1 MGDETSTTQ
10 AARTATEP
18 WKPVPKRRRPK
29 TTEEQL
35 AEAMA
40 RADALKAKALTQRD
54 GLRMDLVEDLYLRFD
69 VGEID
74 GDVCERKRLAA
85 LRESLD
91 L

>member
-35 AEAMA
+35 ADAMA
-40 RADALKAKALTQRD
+40 MVTGHGVEPFPQGGPITEGVGYIHGLERD
-54 GLRMDLVEDLYLRFD
+54 RTHASLFY
-69 VGEID
+69 
-74 GDVCERKRLAA
+74 RL
-85 LRESLD
+85 
-91 L
+91 

>member
-1 MGDETSTTQ
+1 MSDRTSTIQ

-35 AEAMA
+35 ADAMA

-85 LRESLD
+85 LRAALD

>member
-1 MGDETSTTQ
+1 MSDETSTAQ

-35 AEAMA
+35 ADAMA

-54 GLRMDLVEDLYLRFD
+54 GLRMDLVEDLYLRFY

-85 LRESLD
+85 LRAALD

>member
-35 AEAMA
+35 ADAMA

-74 GDVCERKRLAA
+74 GDVCERKRLGALRAA
-85 LRESLD
+85 LD